1 MKKSMDIDFYKKHD
15 FGDEMREAV
24 DSGRGFIGENMT
36 PDQFFA
42 MARARSEARKA
53 EKASK
58 AVTIRIPVRVIEGYK
73 KKAAS
78 DGVGYQTLMNEVLE
92 AALGS

>member
-1 MKKSMDIDFYKKHD
+1 MKKNMDVDFYRDHD

-24 DSGRGFIGENMT
+24 NSGRGFVGENMT

-42 MARARSEARKA
+42 MARARSDARKA

-58 AVTIRIPVRVIEGYK
+58 AVTIRIPVRVIDGYK
-73 KKAAS
+73 ARAVS
-78 DGVGYQTLMNEVLE
+78 EGVGYQTLMNEVLE
-92 AALGS
+92 AALA